1 MVAQARSIHR
11 GGVALGQISA
21 PTLVLAGDEDPL
33 AIRPQVLADAL
44 PDATL
49 EMLSG
54 DHMQRTAGS
63 ALCDLDRRVPRLRL
77 AAAGA
82 DMGIGE
88 IIAIAIAGTA
98 AGTINTVVGSGT
110 LITFP
115 VLLAFGYAPVTANV
129 SNTIGLVPGS
139 VSGAIGYRR
148 ELAGQRRRALELGSM
163 SLLGG
168 VTGAV
173 LLLVLPASAFKA
185 VVPAFIA
192 VALVLT
198 VLQPRLNRALAGHVA
213 ARSRRA
219 IVLLPLAVYITGVY
233 GGYFGAGQ
241 GILLLGIL
249 AVLLPQSLHRSNA
262 LKNVL
267 AGTVNGVAGRVFHL
281 RCARRVG
288 AGGDHR
294 GVLDRRRTAR
304 RALRQAPASRRAA
317 CADRG
322 RRRHRDRRPARQL
335 SGASGSTSRS
345 HADAA
350 GTSAGSI

>member
-1 MVAQARSIHR
+1 
-11 GGVALGQISA
+11 
-21 PTLVLAGDEDPL
+21 
-33 AIRPQVLADAL
+33 
-44 PDATL
+44 
-49 EMLSG
+49 
-54 DHMQRTAGS
+54 
-63 ALCDLDRRVPRLRL
+63 
-77 AAAGA
+77 
-82 DMGIGE
+82 MGIGE

-139 VSGAIGYRR
+139 VSGAVGYRR
-148 ELAGQRRRALELGSM
+148 ELVGQRTRALELGSM

-192 VALVLT
+192 VALLLT

-219 IVLLPLAVYITGVY
+219 IVLLPIAVYITGVY

-241 GILLLGIL
+241 GILLLAIL
-249 AVLLPQSLHRSNA
+249 AVLLPQSLQRSNA

-267 AGTVNGVAGRVFHL
+267 AGTVNGVAGVYFIFAAHVEW
-281 RCARRVG
+281 APAAIIAVSSIVG
-288 AGGDHR
+288 AQLGARYGRRLHPD
-294 GVLDRRRTAR
+294 VL
-304 RALRQAPASRRAA
+304 RALIVVVGVAA
-317 CADRG
+317 IVD
-322 RRRHRDRRPARQL
+322 L
-335 SGASGSTSRS
+335 LVS
-345 HADAA
+345 
-350 GTSAGSI
+350 